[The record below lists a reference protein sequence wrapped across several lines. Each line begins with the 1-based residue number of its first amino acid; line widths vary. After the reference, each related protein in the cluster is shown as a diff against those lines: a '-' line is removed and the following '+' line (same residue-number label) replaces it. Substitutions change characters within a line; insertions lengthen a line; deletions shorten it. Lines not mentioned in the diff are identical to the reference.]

1 MKDDYLT
8 SPIHD
13 EYQQILDDIE
23 QQILNSEAG
32 RIAQNFYQS
41 ESPLKSF
48 MSSDKNKM
56 FRSNIKESYNLAIKN
71 HTSISLKSIKLFDN
85 ENMNKLK
92 ETMKDSLKRSFEFR
106 NNNFDEIIT
115 AFESF
120 IKNNSIEPYQY
131 IKEKNSPA
139 DPECEVDITTDTE
152 KIDRLKLATMNLEL
166 NIDIFKKVFHNS
178 YSFISQRKI
187 AAFSLSNAFVYFIT
201 YSAELNPLL
210 PYWMFSITTII
221 GLLMPSDK

>member
-1 MKDDYLT
+1 MNEDYLT
-8 SPIHD
+8 SPING
-13 EYQQILDDIE
+13 EYQQRLDEIE
-23 QQILNSEAG
+23 HQILNSEAG
-32 RIAQNFYQS
+32 KIAQNFYQS
-41 ESPLKSF
+41 QSPLKSF
-48 MSSDKNKM
+48 ISSDKNKM
-56 FRSNIKESYNLAIKN
+56 LRSNIKELYNAAIN
-71 HTSISLKSIKLFDN
+71 NQPSISLKSIKLFDS
-85 ENMNKLK
+85 ENMNKLRV
-92 ETMKDSLKRSFEFR
+92 TMKDSLKKSFEFR
-106 NNNFDEIIT
+106 DSNFDEIIT

-120 IKNNSIEPYQY
+120 IENNSIEPYEY
-131 IKEKNSPA
+131 IKEKNSPT
-139 DPECEVDITTDTE
+139 DSECEVDIITDTE

-178 YSFISQRKI
+178 YSYISQRKI